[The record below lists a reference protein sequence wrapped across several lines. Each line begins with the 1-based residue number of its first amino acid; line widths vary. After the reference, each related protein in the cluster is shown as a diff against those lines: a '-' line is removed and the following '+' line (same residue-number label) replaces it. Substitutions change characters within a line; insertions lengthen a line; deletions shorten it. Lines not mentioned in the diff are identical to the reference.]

1 LRESA
6 LLAWLGEAL
15 DINNM
20 NQTANVFWPISHHPS
35 GEALDL
41 TVSACGILLD
51 PIALH
56 ERIVGQGGKN
66 PKQFLSVP
74 LFR

>member
-1 LRESA
+1 
-6 LLAWLGEAL
+6 
-15 DINNM
+15 M
-20 NQTANVFWPISHHPS
+20 NQTANVFWPVGDHPS
-35 GEALDL
+35 GETLEL
-41 TVSACGILLD
+41 TVSARSILLD